1 MRIARSLL
9 DFILAAAKDNYPYE
23 IIGLLTGK
31 KDLAEE
37 IVFLPGTQSGET
49 SATIFMDMLPLG
61 MKIIGSAHSHP
72 SSVIRPSSADL
83 RMFSRHGKYHIIVGY
98 PFNQNNWKCF
108 DRDGNE
114 VHIKVVDTGDD
125 DKWGDQGFWDDL
137 EE

>member
-1 MRIARSLL
+1 MRIARSLI

-61 MKIIGSAHSHP
+61 MKILGTAHSHP
-72 SSVIRPSSADL
+72 SSNIRPSSADM
-83 RMFSRHGKYHIIVGY
+83 RMFSRQGKYHIIVGY
-98 PFNQNNWKCF
+98 PFKQKNWKCF
-108 DRDGNE
+108 DRKGNE
-114 VHIKVVDTGDD
+114 VDIEVVDTEDD
-125 DKWGDQGFWDDL
+125 DDRDFWDGWW
-137 EE
+137 E